1 MKPRFDRSALSQ
13 IKWHEYVSRFLLG
26 GAITVATGLI
36 AQRYGAS
43 VGGLFLAFPAIFPA
57 SATLLEKHERDKK
70 ARAGITRSI
79 RGRLAAALDARG
91 AAMGSMALA
100 AFAIVVWK
108 ELALHNAALVLL
120 AAFVL
125 WLALAT
131 LLWRLRKLCVHM
143 LRSRKSLKQR
153 GPAVR

>member
-1 MKPRFDRSALSQ
+1 
-13 IKWHEYVSRFLLG
+13 
-26 GAITVATGLI
+26 
-36 AQRYGAS
+36 
-43 VGGLFLAFPAIFPA
+43 
-57 SATLLEKHERDKK
+57 
-70 ARAGITRSI
+70 
-79 RGRLAAALDARG
+79 
-91 AAMGSMALA
+91 MALA

-143 LRSRKSLKQR
+143 LRSRKSYRRQ
-153 GPAVR
+153 GPLAR